1 MSQAPFVFYRGAAA
15 IATEKMKTRL
25 FLTASF
31 SLFCSAV
38 SAQSSFAGF
47 YGQFSSGYE
56 SNQLTKITGSSREVP
71 STGHDVYTLP
81 MSQTFGGAPLIF
93 GLGYY
98 WQMSPSW
105 LLGVGIDYSALSQ
118 TSSSMIATVRDD
130 TQGVDL
136 LPRGSAM
143 TANGKSVQLHGRYN
157 YFISPAYAIDNE
169 KLLYLKAGYTQISSK
184 VKRATSVTTINNGIS
199 TTIPTT
205 TAGSYDNSTDGG
217 YMLGIGYRQ
226 ILTKGLYG
234 FVEANYFSYNTSQT
248 SSYSSIGNSA
258 SKSAVG
264 LRNTSAT
271 SIIGSHSLNSYQLL
285 VGIGYSF

>member
-1 MSQAPFVFYRGAAA
+1 
-15 IATEKMKTRL
+15 
-25 FLTASF
+25 
-31 SLFCSAV
+31 
-38 SAQSSFAGF
+38 
-47 YGQFSSGYE
+47 
-56 SNQLTKITGSSREVP
+56 
-71 STGHDVYTLP
+71 
-81 MSQTFGGAPLIF
+81 
-93 GLGYY
+93 
-98 WQMSPSW
+98 
-105 LLGVGIDYSALSQ
+105 
-118 TSSSMIATVRDD
+118 
-130 TQGVDL
+130 
-136 LPRGSAM
+136 M
-143 TANGKSVQLHGRYN
+143 TANGGSTQLHGRYN

-184 VKRATSVTTINNGIS
+184 AKRPTSVTTINNGIS

-226 ILTKGLYG
+226 IITKGLYG

-271 SIIGSHSLNSYQLL
+271 SIIGSHNLNSYQLL

>member
-1 MSQAPFVFYRGAAA
+1 
-15 IATEKMKTRL
+15 MKTRL
-25 FLTASF
+25 FITASF
-31 SLFCSAV
+31 SLFCCAV

-47 YGQFSSGYE
+47 YGQVSTGYE

-71 STGHDVYTLP
+71 STGHDVYSVP

-118 TSSSMIATVRDD
+118 TSPSRVATIRDD
-130 TQGVDL
+130 AQGLDL

-143 TANGKSVQLHGRYN
+143 TASGSTTQLYNRYN
-157 YFISPAYAIDNE
+157 FFISPAYAIDKE
-169 KLLYLKAGYTQISSK
+169 KLLYSKVGYTQVSSK

-205 TAGSYDNSTDGG
+205 TAGSYDYSTDGG

-234 FVEANYFSYNTSQT
+234 FVEANYFSYSTSQT
-248 SSYSSIGNSA
+248 YSYAAVGNSA

-264 LRNTSAT
+264 LRNASVT
-271 SIIGSHSLNSYQLL
+271 SITGSHNLNSYQLL